1 MLPIIR
7 LTIVMIAAANVL
19 ACKDTAVTR
28 PAPPELPRPAK
39 QESPTPPPVKVG
51 PSVQMETAV
60 YPGGKVHR
68 QNGIVISTGC
78 GRAKSTAPRDILMAK
93 RAAYLVAV
101 RNAGLFLS
109 GIRFGRDGKLSDGSG
124 GRLAAQMIVRDFK
137 EISSSFDPKTRT
149 ATATVELKLP

>member
-7 LTIVMIAAANVL
+7 LTILMIAAVNVL
-19 ACKDTAVTR
+19 ACEDTTTTR
-28 PAPPELPRPAK
+28 SAPPELPRPAK
-39 QESPTPPPVKVG
+39 QESPTPPAVEAE
-51 PSVQMETAV
+51 PSVQMEAAV

-68 QNGIVISTGC
+68 QNSVVISTGC
-78 GRAKSTAPRDILMAK
+78 GRAKSTAPKDILMAK

-109 GIRFGRDGKLSDGSG
+109 GIRVGRDGKLSNGSG
-124 GRLAAQMIVRDFK
+124 GRLSAQMTVRDFK

-149 ATATVELKLP
+149 ATTTVEFKLP